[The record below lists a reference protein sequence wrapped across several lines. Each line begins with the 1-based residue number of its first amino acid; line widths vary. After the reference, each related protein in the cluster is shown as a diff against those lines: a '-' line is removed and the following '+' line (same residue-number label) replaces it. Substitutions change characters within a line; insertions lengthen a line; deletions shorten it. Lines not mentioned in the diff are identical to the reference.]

1 MTASAFA
8 PAKVNLYLHVGPL
21 GPDGFHPL
29 ETLMVFADLGD
40 EVFLA
45 SGSNP
50 TFTVTG
56 PFAVGLGE
64 GDNLVTRA
72 ADLLRCSESLTTG
85 TVSRP
90 DPAAARQTAQ
100 HTTSTP

>member
-1 MTASAFA
+1 MGLSRTGSEACLVYIPYSRRYAA
-8 PAKVNLYLHVGPL
+8 RWHGPIRR
-21 GPDGFHPL
+21 GR
-29 ETLMVFADLGD
+29 
-40 EVFLA
+40 LA
-45 SGSNP
+45 AAARS
-50 TFTVTG
+50 
-56 PFAVGLGE
+56 
-64 GDNLVTRA
+64 TRA

>member
-1 MTASAFA
+1 MGFSWTGSEACLVYTVLGTAVLLARA
-8 PAKVNLYLHVGPL
+8 HPPPGRLPARR
-21 GPDGFHPL
+21 
-29 ETLMVFADLGD
+29 T
-40 EVFLA
+40 
-45 SGSNP
+45 
-50 TFTVTG
+50 
-56 PFAVGLGE
+56 
-64 GDNLVTRA
+64 

>member
-1 MTASAFA
+1 MGLSRTGSEACLVYIPYSVRWHGPIRRGRL
-8 PAKVNLYLHVGPL
+8 PAR
-21 GPDGFHPL
+21 
-29 ETLMVFADLGD
+29 
-40 EVFLA
+40 
-45 SGSNP
+45 S
-50 TFTVTG
+50 
-56 PFAVGLGE
+56 
-64 GDNLVTRA
+64 TRA